1 MSERMKGVLHLQLFT
16 NDTVSFIFA
25 PLGNHGAWSRALIA
39 KNCQTAQEDL
49 VRRWGF
55 APSKAI
61 ATIDELRRSGH
72 AHREADVDA
81 ELVARLFPS

>member
-1 MSERMKGVLHLQLFT
+1 MKGVLHLQLFT

-25 PLGNHGAWSRALIA
+25 PLGDRGAWSRALVA

-49 VRRWGF
+49 VRTWGF

-61 ATIDELRRSGH
+61 ATIDELRRNGH
-72 AHREADVDA
+72 AHRDTDVDG
-81 ELVARLFPS
+81 ELAARLFPS

>member
-1 MSERMKGVLHLQLFT
+1 MKGVLHLQLFT

-25 PLGNHGAWSRALIA
+25 PLGNRGVWSRALVA
-39 KNCQTAQEDL
+39 KNCQTAKDDL

-72 AHREADVDA
+72 AHREADVNA
-81 ELVARLFPS
+81 ELAARLFPS

>member
-1 MSERMKGVLHLQLFT
+1 MKGVLHLQLFT

-25 PLGNHGAWSRALIA
+25 PLGDRGAWSRALVA

-49 VRRWGF
+49 VRTWGF

-61 ATIDELRRSGH
+61 ATIDELRKIGH
-72 AHREADVDA
+72 AHRDTDVDG
-81 ELVARLFPS
+81 ELAARLFPS